1 MDELLNKGEGDSE
14 IPMAM
19 RVPVAMPIEMQRTFY
34 ASVAKIL
41 RNPSLAYRKDRQ
53 LMKQMRNDPDC
64 MGPLTQLQVSIAGLE
79 WQVKPFDSR
88 DPMQEEIAERT
99 AEIFSRTPR
108 FADMIRHLLDAVWY
122 GSSAL
127 NVVYERKP
135 NGLIAPA
142 DWLPFHPDT
151 LVVHEDGTPGIKV
164 GVRYYADAGGTGG
177 ETQQGFD
184 SRIHLLT
191 PIERRAVVWHR
202 YMVHGPDFDDPYE
215 TAYSYM
221 GKGVRDTV
229 WWYWNLKQAVLQ
241 NWATYAERYAQGIR
255 VGYYPM
261 AQKDGKEQMES
272 ILRNLV
278 GDVSAVV
285 PRTTPGQKD
294 YEIEIK
300 EPGAARA
307 QVFADLCEWLAKN
320 IKELIVGQSA
330 TSESVSTG
338 IGSNVATEHGKTFTR
353 QMRFVADGLSET
365 ISEQFVKEIVD
376 MNFGPQEVYP
386 KFEFSIESPEMA
398 KKLESIRIF
407 VNELGGT
414 VSEAE
419 TRKMLGLA
427 IPDADEPV
435 LTGKVKDVMPEI
447 VPENDVSEEDKVLSA
462 REVFSKMSDSQLQR
476 EAIRRRRRGRQK
488 GNCGNGFGGFVD
500 GNACASGK
508 HDYPENRKSPTRSK
522 SKNERDVGDCV
533 VEKHRVLVEE
543 GYADDQAW
551 AIAYDM
557 CAKSEHRRR
566 PQHAQDTTVQRDR
579 AGDLVRQGLSVEQ
592 AVQIAVRE
600 NIRSTG
606 SEVRRQD
613 SALFEKEARDESE
626 GEEHFEKDGFVP
638 PESVASNA
646 RRALEVRESK
656 PESERGMT
664 AVGLARARDL
674 SNRTS
679 LSEETVRRMVKY
691 FTRHQSDK
699 KGQTWDEHGKGWQA
713 WMGWGGDEG
722 WSWARGIVEKLDR
735 KEKSENSMTSIVDKR
750 ARLEFSRRRLKGDVD
765 AFAAARVE
773 EFEKYR
779 EGKTDACV
787 DSDLLEDA

>member
-1 MDELLNKGEGDSE
+1 MDELLDIPSGDE
-14 IPMAM
+14 KAKLPAAM
-19 RVPVAMPIEMQRTFY
+19 TRPVAMPIEMQRTYF
-34 ASVAKIL
+34 ASVAKML

-79 WQVKPFDSR
+79 WQIKPFDSR

-99 AEIFSRTPR
+99 QEIFSRIPR
-108 FADMIRHLLDAVWY
+108 FADLVRHLLDAVWY
-122 GSSAL
+122 GSSAA
-127 NVVYERKP
+127 N
-135 NGLIAPA
+135 LIYARRPDGGVIVS

-151 LVVHEDGTPGIKV
+151 ITVSLDGEPAIRV
-164 GVRYYADAGGTGG
+164 GPRYYADMDGTGG
-177 ETQQGFD
+177 STQQGFD
-184 SRIHLLT
+184 SRVHVLT

-202 YMVHGPDFDDPYE
+202 YMVQGPDFDDPYE
-215 TAYSYM
+215 TAYAFL

-261 AQKDGKEQMES
+261 AQKGGKEEMEE

-285 PRTTPGQKD
+285 PRSTPGQKD

-330 TSESVSTG
+330 TSEAVSSG
-338 IGSNVATEHGKTFTR
+338 IGSNVASQHQKTFTR
-353 QMRFVADGLSET
+353 QMKFVADGLGET
-365 ISEQFVKEIVD
+365 ITQQLVREIVD
-376 MNFGPQEVYP
+376 MNFGPQENYP
-386 KFEFSIESPEMA
+386 KFEFSVESPEME
-398 KKLESIRIF
+398 KKLEAIRIF

-427 IPDADEPV
+427 IPDIDEPV
-435 LTGKVKDVMPEI
+435 LTGKIKDVMPEI
-447 VPENDVSEEDKVLSA
+447 ADEDAFKNDVEQDFVGDEPKVLSA
-462 REVFSKMSDSQLQR
+462 KQAFSKMSEKELRR
-476 EAIRRRRRGRQK
+476 EAVRRRRRGKPK
-488 GNCGNGFGGFVD
+488 GNCGNGFGGFTN
-500 GNACASGK
+500 GNGCASGK
-508 HDYPENRKSPTRSK
+508 HDYPKDRKSPTKKR
-522 SKNERDVGDCV
+522 NAREIGDCV
-533 VEKHRVLVEE
+533 IAKHRVLIDE

-557 CAKSEHRRR
+557 CGKTENRRL
-566 PQHAQDTTVQRDR
+566 PQHWDDTKSALNRVEELVQD
-579 AGDLVRQGLSVEQ
+579 GLSAEQ
-592 AVQIAVRE
+592 AVMVTERE
-600 NIRSTG
+600 SLKTKDFAKDEKKG
-606 SEVRRQD
+606 
-613 SALFEKEARDESE
+613 EKET
-626 GEEHFEKDGFVP
+626 FEDGFTP
-638 PESVASNA
+638 PESVAKNA
-646 RRALEVRESK
+646 RRALEVRETK

-664 AVGLARARDL
+664 SVGLARARDL
-674 SNRTS
+674 ANRKS

-699 KGQTWDEHGKGWQA
+699 KGQTWDEQGKGWQA
-713 WMGWGGDEG
+713 WNGWGGDEG
-722 WSWARGIVEKLDR
+722 WSWARGIVERLDK
-735 KEKSENSMTSIVDKR
+735 KESK
-750 ARLEFSRRRLKGDVD
+750 
-765 AFAAARVE
+765 
-773 EFEKYR
+773 
-779 EGKTDACV
+779 
-787 DSDLLEDA
+787 